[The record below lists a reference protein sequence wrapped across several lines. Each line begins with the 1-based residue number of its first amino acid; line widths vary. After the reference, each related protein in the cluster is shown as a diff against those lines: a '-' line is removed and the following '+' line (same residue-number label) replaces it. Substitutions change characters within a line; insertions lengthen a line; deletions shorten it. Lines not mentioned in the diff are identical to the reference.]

1 MPFAPIT
8 VNTKTYNAAG
18 DGIYSRSTVAFGQP
32 ADRIQVKGGSLTKDR
47 RNVVA
52 VVSRVLEK
60 DVVING
66 ITERRSALAQVII
79 TVPPVGFTSEELDAM
94 VLDCDAFITSGN
106 LDRVL
111 AGES

>member
-18 DGIYSRSTVAFGQP
+18 DGVYSRSTVAFGQP

-60 DVVING
+60 DVTISGVV
-66 ITERRSALAQVII
+66 ERRSALVQVLI
-79 TVPPVGFTSEELDAM
+79 TVPPVGFTSAELDAM
-94 VLDCDAFITSGN
+94 VLDCDAFITAGN

>member
-8 VNTKTYNAAG
+8 VNTKTYNASG
-18 DGIYSRSTVAFGQP
+18 DGLYGRSTVTFGQP
-32 ADRIQVKGGSLTKDR
+32 SDRFQIKGGSLTKDK

-60 DVVING
+60 DVTVNG
-66 ITERRSALAQVII
+66 VTERRSATVQCIV
-79 TVPPVGFTSEELDAM
+79 TVPPVGFTSTEIDAM
-94 VLDCDAFITSGN
+94 VLDIDAFVTAGN